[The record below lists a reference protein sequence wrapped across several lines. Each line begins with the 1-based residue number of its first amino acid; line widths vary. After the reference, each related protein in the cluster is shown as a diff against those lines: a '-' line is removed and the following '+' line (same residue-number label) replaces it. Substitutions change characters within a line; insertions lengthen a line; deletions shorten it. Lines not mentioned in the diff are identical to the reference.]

1 MTDVTVKQLVDNLHL
16 RVISGEDYL
25 NRNVATA
32 DISRP
37 GLEITGYFN
46 YYPSD
51 RIQLFGRAE
60 ATYLSKMTSDERL
73 LIMRRLAKED
83 TPVFVFSR
91 DQYPEYEAIQA
102 ASENGIPIL
111 GAPTTT
117 TRLSSS
123 MADYLHGELAE
134 RESKHGV
141 FVEVYGLGLL
151 IMGASGVGKSEAA
164 LELIKNG
171 HRLVADDRVDFYQ
184 KDERTLHGEAPAILK
199 NLMEIRGLG
208 IIDVMTLYGAGAVR
222 SDQELNLIVHLKR
235 VEKGDHFDRLGS
247 DQEMVDILGVN
258 IPRITVPVQMGQN
271 ISNIIEV
278 AAMNFR
284 ARNMGFNATE
294 TFEANLSRLI
304 DENKG

>member
-1 MTDVTVKQLVDNLHL
+1 MAEVKVRDLVEDLQL
-16 RVISGEDYL
+16 RVISGDDYL
-25 NRNVATA
+25 DRPIVTS

-46 YYPSD
+46 YYPKE
-51 RIQLFGRAE
+51 RVQLFGRAE

-73 LIMRRLAKED
+73 LIMRRLAKEE
-83 TPVFVFSR
+83 TPAFVFSR
-91 DQYPEYEAIQA
+91 DQYPAYEAIQA
-102 ASENGIPIL
+102 ADENGIPIL
-111 GAPTTT
+111 GSPITT

-123 MADYLHGELAE
+123 MADFLHARLAE
-134 RESKHGV
+134 RVSKHGV

-171 HRLVADDRVDFYQ
+171 HRLIADDRVELYQ
-184 KDERTLHGEAPAILK
+184 KDELTINGEAPKILQ
-199 NLMEIRGLG
+199 NLIEIRGLG

-222 SDQELNLIVHLKR
+222 NEQELNLIIYLKR
-235 VEKGDHFDRLGS
+235 VEKGDNFDRLGS
-247 DQEMVDILGVN
+247 NQEIEEVLDVK
-258 IPRITVPVQMGQN
+258 IPRIMVPVQMGQN

-284 ARNMGFNATE
+284 AKNMGYDATE
-294 TFEANLSRLI
+294 TFANNLSQLI
-304 DENKG
+304 KDNSN